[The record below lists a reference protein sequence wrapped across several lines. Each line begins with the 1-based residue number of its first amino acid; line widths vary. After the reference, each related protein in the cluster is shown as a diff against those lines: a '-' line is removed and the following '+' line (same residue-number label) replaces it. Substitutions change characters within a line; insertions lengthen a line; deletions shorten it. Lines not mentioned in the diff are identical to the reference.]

1 MKDWENATVYVDS
14 FILFYDSIQM
24 MNYRAELDELMDNHL
39 IELHKR
45 ELSVR
50 NQRIVAGLAVLFLLF
65 MFVLVIVYLWRDA
78 RRKRSIWL
86 CSSA

>member
-50 NQRIVAGLAVLFLLF
+50 NQRIVAGLAVLF
-65 MFVLVIVYLWRDA
+65 FVIHVCIGHCLSVA
-78 RRKRSIWL
+78 
-86 CSSA
+86 